1 MKKLLIL
8 GANPE
13 TVSLVEKAKDMGIYT
28 IVTDY
33 DPNAFAKK
41 YADKAENVNAI
52 DVDGLVN
59 LARREKFNVIIG

>member
-13 TVSLVEKAKDMGIYT
+13 TVSLVLKAREICIYT

-33 DPNAFAKK
+33 DPGAFAKK
-41 YADKAENVNAI
+41 YANQGEEMLTCLFDTSVMDEAY
-52 DVDGLVN
+52 
-59 LARREKFNVIIG
+59 